1 MENKKYLSSGVMNN
15 KIIQYITEK
24 KLVRT
29 EKQIEKGIFK
39 LKELIDLRDK
49 LKKEFK

>member
-1 MENKKYLSSGVMNN
+1 MKIKYLSPEVMNN
-15 KIIQYITEK
+15 KIIQYMKER
-24 KLVRT
+24 KLAKT